1 MPLPDTFQFSQN
13 RLQDFVDCPRRFELR
28 WVLTQPWPA
37 LLPEQPAKFEQ
48 QMQRGSALHHLAHQ
62 AALGL
67 DPERLAATIHD
78 PLLAE
83 WWRAFQDHPPAN
95 LPSASRW
102 PEITLSAPLGG
113 YRLRAKYD
121 LLAVEPRERLVIV
134 DWKGVQKPPSRAA
147 LARRLQTRVYR
158 FLAVRA
164 GASVNG
170 GQPPW
175 PEQVE
180 MVYWFAAQGG
190 RCQRFPYDAR
200 QYAADADYLAGLIAD
215 IAARQEPGWP
225 LTEDERRCR
234 FCQYRS
240 YCQRQVEPFFVA
252 DLEDDWEEEEDM
264 DIDLV
269 QIAEIEF

>member
-1 MPLPDTFQFSQN
+1 MLLPDTFQFSQN

-28 WVLTQPWPA
+28 WVLSQPWPP
-37 LLPEQPAKFEQ
+37 LLPDQPGEFEQ

-67 DPERLAATIHD
+67 DAERLAASIHD
-78 PLLAE
+78 SLLAE
-83 WWRAFQDHPPAN
+83 WWQVFQDHPPAD
-95 LPSASRW
+95 LPSAVRW
-102 PEITLSAPLGG
+102 PEVTLSAPFGG

-121 LLAVEPRERLVIV
+121 LLAIEPGERLVIV

-164 GASVNG
+164 GASLNG
-170 GQPPW
+170 GQLPQ

-190 RCQRFPYDAR
+190 QCQRFPYDA
-200 QYAADADYLAGLIAD
+200 QQFAADADYLAGLIAE

-225 LTEDERRCR
+225 VTEDERRCR

-240 YCQRQVEPFFVA
+240 YCQRDVGPFFVA
-252 DLEDDWEEEEDM
+252 DLEDDLEEDEEM
-264 DIDLV
+264 DIDLEQV
-269 QIAEIEF
+269 AEIEF